1 MSSVDYAL
9 ASDVF
14 AFRAQRPPTSGWAL
28 RWLQSATRPPCSG
41 ALLRLFGRLE
51 LLREQKTQLK
61 MLVRRAR
68 LFTPDVAD
76 RVGALARSD
85 PDAALDAF
93 VSAFQRAHF
102 ELDEAVCEQ
111 GFDMWA
117 DAASEFIPLVLRG
130 TDRCNGIDPLGWR
143 PGYALQWA
151 LIQDVFYGDERSQLI
166 AEVAQAFGETLADR
180 LAASDPPEHQVLCKR
195 LSSSPYLGIVAF
207 SRWALGD
214 ISGNDILALHA
225 HHADEVLIPW
235 TRRGVARAA
244 RMVRNADDFQAPML
258 ALARWLEHAPAEHGP
273 LLVDAVMGRQ
283 DADAW
288 TRLAIQPCRICGFPP
303 DVKSGREATSSR
315 LLTSIALHPGPSASP
330 RVPEAYPEEDL
341 DDAD

>member
-1 MSSVDYAL
+1 VD
-9 ASDVF
+9 
-14 AFRAQRPPTSGWAL
+14 
-28 RWLQSATRPPCSG
+28 
-41 ALLRLFGRLE
+41 
-51 LLREQKTQLK
+51 
-61 MLVRRAR
+61 
-68 LFTPDVAD
+68 
-76 RVGALARSD
+76 ALARSD

-93 VSAFQRAHF
+93 VSAFQHAPF

-111 GFDMWA
+111 GVDMWA

-180 LAASDPPEHQVLCKR
+180 LAAADPPEHHVLRKR
-195 LSSSPYLGIVAF
+195 LSSSPYFGIVAF

-244 RMVRNADDFQAPML
+244 RMVRKADDFQAPML

-288 TRLAIQPCRICGFPP
+288 TRSAILPCGACGFPP
-303 DVKSGREATSSR
+303 DVHSAQEGTTSH
-315 LLTSIALHPGPSASP
+315 LLTTVPLHPGTGLSP
-330 RVPEAYPEEDL
+330 RVAHANPEEDL